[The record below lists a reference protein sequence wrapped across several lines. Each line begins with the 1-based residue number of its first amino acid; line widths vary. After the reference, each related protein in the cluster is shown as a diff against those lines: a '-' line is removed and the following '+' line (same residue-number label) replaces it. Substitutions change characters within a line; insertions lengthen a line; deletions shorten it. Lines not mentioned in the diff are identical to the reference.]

1 MNENANDTRPG
12 FSTGAGCPAGATEA
26 DGAVASGVVRRA
38 FLRRSLLRGAVA
50 SGAAVAAGAAL
61 AGGSAAVAGDAPT
74 AAAGPEEAYAFE
86 GANQAGVYRP
96 AAPQAASCFA
106 VFSLTARDAG
116 ELKQLLRT
124 LTARIR
130 FLATGGVPV
139 PAGSGRPPSDSEVLG
154 PVVPP
159 DGLTVTV
166 GLAAGAFDG
175 RFGLAGKKPEGLTE
189 MRVFPAD
196 VPDPKWMGGE
206 LLLQVCANSQDTVH
220 HALRDLTRHTRAWIQ
235 PQWQLNGFVS
245 PPRPTG
251 TPRNLF
257 GYKDGTAN
265 PAEQD
270 GLVWIGPGSGQP
282 DWAVGGS
289 FVVVRI
295 IKMLVEFWDRVS
307 LAEQDTMIG
316 RRRDSGAPL
325 NGTVEADVPSYSDDA
340 MGAVTPLTAHIR
352 LANPRTEETDGSR
365 FLRRGYNYVLGA
377 DANGNQDVGLIFACY
392 QANIQKQFETVQ
404 ERLAEEPMT
413 DYIQAVGGQYFIAL
427 PGVAGAEG
435 YLGKSL
441 IEGT

>member
-1 MNENANDTRPG
+1 MNKDGNDTG
-12 FSTGAGCPAGATEA
+12 TGTEGAGGSCPFPGAG
-26 DGAVASGVVRRA
+26 GVGRRQ

-61 AGGSAAVAGDAPT
+61 SGASAAQSGEAPAAVAGPAESYP
-74 AAAGPEEAYAFE
+74 FE
-86 GANQAGVYRP
+86 GPNQAGIYRP

-106 VFSLTARDAG
+106 VFALTAQDAG
-116 ELKQLLRT
+116 ELKQLMRT

-130 FLATGGVPV
+130 FLTTGGVPA

-196 VPDPKWMGGE
+196 VPEAKWMGGE

-235 PQWQLNGFVS
+235 PQWQVNGFVS
-245 PPRPTG
+245 PPRPSG

-282 DWAVGGS
+282 DWAVGGT

-325 NGTVEADVPSYSDDA
+325 DGTVEADVPRYSDDT
-340 MGAVTPLTAHIR
+340 MGAVTPLSAHIR
-352 LANPRTEETDGSR
+352 LANPRTDETDGSR

-377 DANGNQDVGLIFACY
+377 DANGNQDVGLVFACY

-404 ERLAEEPMT
+404 ERLADEPMT

-427 PGVAGAEG
+427 PGVAGAGG
-435 YLGKSL
+435 YLGQTL
-441 IEGT
+441 IEGA